1 MQTAKSLYIF
11 TGTVYTN
18 SGRQA
23 PKIGPGHASISKDAE
38 VTCMLTQLTVSNY
51 AIAER
56 VELQFSK
63 GMTALTGETGAG
75 KSIVLD
81 ALGLAM
87 GGRADAGAVRHGAKR
102 ADITAT
108 FDVAN
113 IPEAAEW
120 LSSHELDDDN
130 DCILRR
136 VISKDG
142 RSRAYINGQPCPL
155 AHLKDLGGVLMDIHS
170 QHQHQSLLRKET
182 HRKLL
187 DEFAGV
193 EPLAADTHAAFK
205 AWNQT
210 RQRLTER
217 QQNADETEAKLQLLR
232 YQVEELDRLA
242 LEDGEQERLEEEQ
255 AQLSQADAVLHS
267 SHQAALLC
275 TEEETSAAGLV
286 RQALQQLEQLPV
298 EVPALADTLQ
308 MLSEAQI
315 QISEAGDNL
324 RRFVDDYEA
333 DPARLAEVEERLSAI
348 YQMARKH
355 RIGPEELPELHQR
368 LSAELAE
375 LDGGAGSLEQLEA
388 ELDSQ
393 RATFDELASKLTDAR
408 ERAAVE
414 LDQRIAGEL
423 AQLSMP
429 NMQFVTH
436 LSRNKGDEPA
446 PHGQQDIEFLVS
458 ANPGQ
463 PARSLAKVASGGELS
478 RISLAIQVV
487 VAQTSTTPTLVFDE
501 VDVGIGGGTAEVVG
515 RLLRALG
522 ENGQVLCVTHLP
534 QVAAQCHQHLFVSK
548 FTERDATFSKIETLD
563 DQGRI
568 DEVAR
573 MLGGVDM
580 TEHTIAHAR
589 EMFSKGQAT
598 HH

>member
-1 MQTAKSLYIF
+1 
-11 TGTVYTN
+11 
-18 SGRQA
+18 
-23 PKIGPGHASISKDAE
+23 
-38 VTCMLTQLTVSNY
+38 MLTQLMVSNY

-56 VELQFSK
+56 VDLHFSK

-81 ALGLAM
+81 ALSLAM

-102 ADITAT
+102 ADITAS
-108 FDVAN
+108 FDISRILIARQ
-113 IPEAAEW
+113 W
-120 LSSHELDDDN
+120 LEEHELDDKD

-136 VISKDG
+136 TISKDG
-142 RSRAYINGQPCPL
+142 RSKAFINGQPCPL
-155 AHLKDLGGVLMDIHS
+155 SQLKDLGGLLMDIHS
-170 QHQHQSLLRKET
+170 QHQHQSLLQKDT

-187 DEFAGV
+187 DEFSGA
-193 EPLAADTHAAFK
+193 EDLAEQTRDAWK
-205 AWNQT
+205 AWHRTSQKLE
-210 RQRLTER
+210 QRR
-217 QQNADETEAKLQLLR
+217 QNADEAEAKLQLLR

-242 LEDGEQERLEEEQ
+242 LGDGEQETLEQEQ

-275 TEEETSAAGLV
+275 TEDETSAADLV

-298 EVPALADTLQ
+298 DVPALADTIQ
-308 MLSEAQI
+308 MLTEAQI

-324 RRFVDDYEA
+324 RHFVEDYEA
-333 DPARLAEVEERLSAI
+333 DPARLTEVEERLSAI

-355 RIGPEELPELHQR
+355 RITPEELPELHQR
-368 LSAELAE
+368 LSNELAE
-375 LDGGAGSLEQLEA
+375 LDGGEGSLEQLEA
-388 ELDSQ
+388 EQQSL
-393 RATFDELASKLTDAR
+393 RKRFDELAGQLTAKR
-408 ERAAVE
+408 EQAAAE
-414 LDQRIAGEL
+414 LDQRIAQEL

-429 NMQFVTH
+429 AVQFVTK
-436 LSRNKGDEPA
+436 LGRNSNDEPA
-446 PHGQQDIEFLVS
+446 PHGMEDVEFLVS

-463 PARSLAKVASGGELS
+463 PARPLAKVASGGELS

-515 RLLRALG
+515 RLLRSLG
-522 ENGQVLCVTHLP
+522 SNGQVLCVTHLP

-548 FTERDATFSKIETLD
+548 FTEQDATYSRIETLD

-568 DEVAR
+568 SEVAR

-589 EMFSKGQAT
+589 EMFVKGQAT

>member
-1 MQTAKSLYIF
+1 
-11 TGTVYTN
+11 
-18 SGRQA
+18 
-23 PKIGPGHASISKDAE
+23 
-38 VTCMLTQLTVSNY
+38 MLTQLMVSNY

-56 VELQFSK
+56 VDLHFSK

-81 ALGLAM
+81 ALSLAM

-102 ADITAT
+102 ADITAS
-108 FDVAN
+108 FDISR
-113 IPEAAEW
+113 IPIARQW
-120 LSSHELDDDN
+120 LEEHELDDKD

-136 VISKDG
+136 TINKDG
-142 RSRAYINGQPCPL
+142 RSKAFINGQPCPL
-155 AHLKDLGGVLMDIHS
+155 SQLKDLGGLLMDIHS
-170 QHQHQSLLRKET
+170 QHQHQSLLQKDT

-187 DEFAGV
+187 DEFSGA
-193 EPLAADTHAAFK
+193 EDLAEQTRDAWK
-205 AWNQT
+205 AWHRTSQKLE
-210 RQRLTER
+210 QRR
-217 QQNADETEAKLQLLR
+217 QNADEAEAKLQLLR

-242 LEDGEQERLEEEQ
+242 LGDGEQETLEQEQ

-275 TEEETSAAGLV
+275 TEDETSAADLV

-298 EVPALADTLQ
+298 DVPALADTIQ
-308 MLSEAQI
+308 MLTEAQI

-324 RRFVDDYEA
+324 RHFVEDYEA

-355 RIGPEELPELHQR
+355 RITPEELPELHQR
-368 LSAELAE
+368 LSNELAE
-375 LDGGAGSLEQLEA
+375 LDGGEGSLEQLEA
-388 ELDSQ
+388 EQQSL
-393 RATFDELASKLTDAR
+393 RKRFDELAGQLTAKR
-408 ERAAVE
+408 EQAAAE
-414 LDQRIAGEL
+414 LDQRIAQEL

-429 NMQFVTH
+429 AVQFVTK
-436 LSRNKGDEPA
+436 LGRNSNDEPA
-446 PHGQQDIEFLVS
+446 PHGMEDVEFLVS

-463 PARSLAKVASGGELS
+463 PARPLAKVASGGELS

-515 RLLRALG
+515 RLLRSLG
-522 ENGQVLCVTHLP
+522 SNGQVLCVTHLP

-548 FTERDATFSKIETLD
+548 FTEQDATYSRIETLD

-568 DEVAR
+568 SEVAR

-589 EMFSKGQAT
+589 EMFVKGQAT

>member
-1 MQTAKSLYIF
+1 
-11 TGTVYTN
+11 
-18 SGRQA
+18 
-23 PKIGPGHASISKDAE
+23 
-38 VTCMLTQLTVSNY
+38 MLAQLTVSNY

-56 VELQFSK
+56 VELQFTQ

-108 FDVAN
+108 FDVRN
-113 IPEAAEW
+113 LPEALQW
-120 LSSHELDDDN
+120 LEAHELDDDN

-155 AHLKDLGGVLMDIHS
+155 AHLKALGGLLMDIHS
-170 QHQHQSLLRKET
+170 QHQHQSLLHKET

-187 DEFAGV
+187 DEFAGA
-193 EPLAADTHAAFK
+193 EALAS
-205 AWNQT
+205 QT
-210 RQRLTER
+210 RDAWRAWSQVRARLTER
-217 QQNADETEAKLQLLR
+217 QHNAEESEARLQLLR

-242 LEDGEQERLEEEQ
+242 LEPDEQEHLEQEQ
-255 AQLSQADAVLHS
+255 SQLSQADTVLQN

-275 TEEETSAAGLV
+275 TEDETSAAGLV
-286 RQALQQLEQLPV
+286 RQALQQLEQLPA

-308 MLSEAQI
+308 MLNEAQI

-324 RRFVDDYEA
+324 RHFIDGYEA
-333 DPARLAEVEERLSAI
+333 DPARLNEVEERLSAI
-348 YQMARKH
+348 YQTARKH
-355 RIGPEELPELHQR
+355 RISPEQLPELHKT
-368 LSAELAE
+368 LSAELAD
-375 LDGGAGSLEQLEA
+375 LDGGAGSLEQLETELEECRIRFNKLGARLSEARHKAAA
-388 ELDSQ
+388 ELD
-393 RATFDELASKLTDAR
+393 L
-408 ERAAVE
+408 
-414 LDQRIAGEL
+414 RIAGEL

-429 NMQFVTH
+429 SVQFVTH
-436 LSRNKGDEPA
+436 LKPNAQDEPA
-446 PHGQQDIEFLVS
+446 AHGLEDIEFLVS

-463 PARSLAKVASGGELS
+463 PARPLAKVASGGELS

-487 VAQTSTTPTLVFDE
+487 VAQTSTTPTLIFDE

-515 RLLRALG
+515 KLLRSLG
-522 ENGQVLCVTHLP
+522 ANGQVICVTHLP

-548 FTERDATFSKIETLD
+548 FTQQDATYSKIESLD
-563 DQGRI
+563 DSGRI
-568 DEVAR
+568 SEVAR

-580 TEHTIAHAR
+580 TEHTLAHAT

>member
-1 MQTAKSLYIF
+1 
-11 TGTVYTN
+11 
-18 SGRQA
+18 
-23 PKIGPGHASISKDAE
+23 
-38 VTCMLTQLTVSNY
+38 MLTQLTVSNY

-81 ALGLAM
+81 ALSLAM

-102 ADITAT
+102 ADITAS
-108 FDVAN
+108 FDVSR
-113 IPEAAEW
+113 ITEARLW
-120 LSSHELDDDN
+120 LEQHELDDDH

-155 AHLKDLGGVLMDIHS
+155 AHLKDLGSRLMDIHS
-170 QHQHQSLLRKET
+170 QHQHQSLLHKDT

-187 DEFAGV
+187 DEYAGV
-193 EPLAADTHAAFK
+193 ETLASETRE
-205 AWNQT
+205 AWKIWSKT

-217 QQNADETEAKLQLLR
+217 QQNADEAEARLQLLR
-232 YQVEELDRLA
+232 YQVEELDRMA
-242 LEDGEQERLEEEQ
+242 LESGEQESLEQEQ
-255 AQLSQADAVLHS
+255 ASLSHADTVLLNS
-267 SHQAALLC
+267 QQAALLC
-275 TEEETSAAGLV
+275 TEDDNSAADLV
-286 RQALQQLEQLPV
+286 RLALQQLESLPTD
-298 EVPALADTLQ
+298 VPALADTIQ
-308 MLSEAQI
+308 MLNEAQI

-324 RRFVDDYEA
+324 RRFVEDYEA

-355 RIGPEELPELHQR
+355 RIAPEELPEFHQR
-368 LSAELAE
+368 LSAELAS
-375 LDGGAGSLEQLEA
+375 LDDGEGSVAQLEA
-388 ELDSQ
+388 ELQSQ
-393 RATFDELASKLTDAR
+393 RTHFDELATRLSEAR
-408 ERAAVE
+408 QQAAAK
-414 LDQRIAGEL
+414 LDQRIADEL

-429 NMQFVTH
+429 AVQFVTH
-436 LSRNKGDEPA
+436 LNRNAAGEPS
-446 PHGQQDIEFLVS
+446 PCGLEDVEFLVS

-463 PARSLAKVASGGELS
+463 PARPLAKVASGGELS

-515 RLLRALG
+515 RLLRTLG
-522 ENGQVLCVTHLP
+522 DDGQVLCVTHLP

-548 FTERDATFSKIETLD
+548 FTEQDATFSKIETLD
-563 DQGRI
+563 DHGRI
-568 DEVAR
+568 SEVAR

-589 EMFSKGQAT
+589 EMFTKGQAT

>member
-1 MQTAKSLYIF
+1 
-11 TGTVYTN
+11 
-18 SGRQA
+18 
-23 PKIGPGHASISKDAE
+23 
-38 VTCMLTQLTVSNY
+38 MLTQLTVSNY

-56 VELQFSK
+56 VELQFNR

-102 ADITAT
+102 ADITAS
-108 FDVAN
+108 FDVSRIA
-113 IPEAAEW
+113 EARAW
-120 LSSHELDDDN
+120 LEQHELDDES

-136 VISKDG
+136 VISRDG

-155 AHLKDLGGVLMDIHS
+155 NHLKELGSLLMDIHS

-193 EPLAADTHAAFK
+193 ETLAS
-205 AWNQT
+205 QT
-210 RQRLTER
+210 RDAWKTWSKTRSRLAER
-217 QQNADETEAKLQLLR
+217 QQNADEAEARLQLLR
-232 YQVEELDRLA
+232 YQVEEMDRLA
-242 LEDGEQERLEEEQ
+242 LEEGEQERLEQEQ
-255 AQLSQADAVLHS
+255 EQLSHADTVLHNS
-267 SHQAALLC
+267 QQAALLC
-275 TEEETSAAGLV
+275 TEDDTNAADIV
-286 RQALQQLEQLPV
+286 RQALQQLEQLPT
-298 EVPALADTLQ
+298 EVPALAETIQ
-308 MLSEAQI
+308 MLNDAQI

-324 RRFVDDYEA
+324 RRFVEDYDA

-348 YQMARKH
+348 YQLARKH
-355 RIGPEELPELHQR
+355 RITPEELPELHQR
-368 LSAELAE
+368 LGGELAS
-375 LDGGAGSLEQLEA
+375 LDQGEGSIEQLEA
-388 ELDSQ
+388 ELRKQ
-393 RATFDELASKLTDAR
+393 REQFDALARQLSEAR
-408 ERAAVE
+408 QQAAAN
-414 LDQRIAGEL
+414 LDQRIAEEL

-429 NMQFVTH
+429 AVQFVTH
-436 LSRNKGDEPA
+436 LHRNEAGEPA
-446 PHGQQDIEFLVS
+446 PQGLEDIEFLVS

-463 PARSLAKVASGGELS
+463 PARPLAKVASGGELS

-515 RLLRALG
+515 RLLRSLG
-522 ENGQVLCVTHLP
+522 SNGQVLCVTHLP

-548 FTERDATFSKIETLD
+548 FTEQEATFSKIETLD
-563 DQGRI
+563 DHGRVN
-568 DEVAR
+568 EVAR

-589 EMFSKGQAT
+589 EMFTKGQAT

>member
-1 MQTAKSLYIF
+1 
-11 TGTVYTN
+11 
-18 SGRQA
+18 
-23 PKIGPGHASISKDAE
+23 
-38 VTCMLTQLTVSNY
+38 MLTQLTVSNY

-56 VELQFSK
+56 VELHFSK

-87 GGRADAGAVRHGAKR
+87 GDRADAGAVRHGAKR

-108 FDVAN
+108 FDVSGIA
-113 IPEAAEW
+113 EARLW
-120 LSSHELDDDN
+120 LEQHELDDGS

-155 AHLKDLGGVLMDIHS
+155 AHLKDLGGLLMDIHS
-170 QHQHQSLLRKET
+170 QHQHQSLLRKDT

-187 DEFAGV
+187 DEFAGADT
-193 EPLAADTHAAFK
+193 LAAETREAWQAWHK
-205 AWNQT
+205 AH
-210 RQRLTER
+210 QRLNER
-217 QQNADETEAKLQLLR
+217 QQNADETEARLQLLR
-232 YQVEELDRLA
+232 YQVEELDRMG
-242 LEDGEQERLEEEQ
+242 LESGEQARLEQEQ
-255 AQLSQADAVLHS
+255 VQLSQADLVLHNC
-267 SHQAALLC
+267 HQAAQLC
-275 TEEETSAAGLV
+275 TEEDTSASDLV
-286 RQALQQLEQLPV
+286 RQAIQQLEQLPT
-298 EVPALADTLQ
+298 EVSALTETLQ
-308 MLSEAQI
+308 MLREAQI

-355 RIGPEELPELHQR
+355 HIAPEELPDLHQR

-375 LDGGAGSLEQLEA
+375 LDGGAGSLEQME
-388 ELDSQ
+388 E
-393 RATFDELASKLTDAR
+393 ELARLRADFD
-408 ERAAVE
+408 ERAAKLTRARTE
-414 LDQRIAGEL
+414 AAMRLDQQIAAEL
-423 AQLSMP
+423 KQLGMP
-429 NMQFVTH
+429 SVQFITH
-436 LSRNKGDEPA
+436 LNSDSEGEPG
-446 PHGQQDIEFLVS
+446 PHGREDIEFLVS

-463 PARSLAKVASGGELS
+463 PARPLAKVASGGELS

-522 ENGQVLCVTHLP
+522 DNGQVLCVTHLP

-568 DEVAR
+568 SEVAR

-589 EMFSKGQAT
+589 EMFAKGQAT

>member
-1 MQTAKSLYIF
+1 
-11 TGTVYTN
+11 
-18 SGRQA
+18 
-23 PKIGPGHASISKDAE
+23 
-38 VTCMLTQLTVSNY
+38 MLTQLTVSNY

-102 ADITAT
+102 ADITAS
-108 FDVAN
+108 FDVSRIA
-113 IPEAAEW
+113 EARAW
-120 LSSHELDDDN
+120 LEQHELDDDH

-155 AHLKDLGGVLMDIHS
+155 AHLKDLGSLLMDIHS
-170 QHQHQSLLRKET
+170 QHQHQSLLRKDT

-187 DEFAGV
+187 DEYAGV
-193 EPLAADTHAAFK
+193 ETLAGDTRE
-205 AWNQT
+205 AWKSWNRT

-217 QQNADETEAKLQLLR
+217 QQNADEAEARLQLLR
-232 YQVEELDRLA
+232 YQVEELDRMA
-242 LEDGEQERLEEEQ
+242 LEPGEQENLEQEQ
-255 AQLSQADAVLHS
+255 AQLSHADTVLHNS
-267 SHQAALLC
+267 QQAALLC
-275 TEEETSAAGLV
+275 TEEDHSAADLV
-286 RQALQQLEQLPV
+286 RQALQQLENLPT
-298 EVPALADTLQ
+298 EVPALADTIQ
-308 MLSEAQI
+308 MLNDAQI

-324 RRFVDDYEA
+324 RRFVEDYEA

-355 RIGPEELPELHQR
+355 RITPEELPEFHQR
-368 LSAELAE
+368 LSAELAS
-375 LDGGAGSLEQLEA
+375 LNDGEGSVEQLEA
-388 ELDSQ
+388 ELQ
-393 RATFDELASKLTDAR
+393 TRRTHFDQLAGTLSEAR
-408 ERAAVE
+408 QQAAAN
-414 LDQRIAGEL
+414 LDQRIAEEL

-429 NMQFVTH
+429 AVQFVTH
-436 LSRNKGDEPA
+436 LNRNEDGEPA
-446 PHGQQDIEFLVS
+446 PHGLEEVEFLVS

-463 PARSLAKVASGGELS
+463 PARPLAKVASGGELS

-515 RLLRALG
+515 RLLRTLG
-522 ENGQVLCVTHLP
+522 DDGQVLCVTHLP

-548 FTERDATFSKIETLD
+548 FTEQDATFSKIETLD
-563 DQGRI
+563 DHGRI
-568 DEVAR
+568 SEVAR

-589 EMFSKGQAT
+589 EMFTKGQAT

>member
-1 MQTAKSLYIF
+1 
-11 TGTVYTN
+11 
-18 SGRQA
+18 
-23 PKIGPGHASISKDAE
+23 
-38 VTCMLTQLTVSNY
+38 MLIQLTVSNY

-87 GGRADAGAVRHGAKR
+87 GGRADAGAVRHGAER
-102 ADITAT
+102 ADINAS
-108 FDVAN
+108 FDISR
-113 IPEAAEW
+113 IPEARQW
-120 LSSHELDDDN
+120 LEAHELDDKE

-136 VISKDG
+136 TIRKDG
-142 RSRAYINGQPCPL
+142 RSKAFINGQPCPL
-155 AHLKDLGGVLMDIHS
+155 SQLKELGGLLMDIHS
-170 QHQHQSLLRKET
+170 QHQHQSLLRKDT

-187 DEFAGV
+187 DEFAGA
-193 EPLAADTHAAFK
+193 EQLADQARSAWK
-205 AWNQT
+205 AWNAT
-210 RQRLTER
+210 RQKLEQRR
-217 QQNADETEAKLQLLR
+217 HNADEAEARLQLLR

-242 LEDGEQERLEEEQ
+242 LEDGEQEALEQEQ

-275 TEEETSAAGLV
+275 TEDDTSAAALV
-286 RQALQQLEQLPV
+286 RQALQQLEQLPL

-308 MLSEAQI
+308 MLNEAQI

-355 RIGPEELPELHQR
+355 RITPEELPELHQR
-368 LSAELAE
+368 LAAELAE
-375 LDGGAGSLEQLEA
+375 LDGGEGSLEQLEA
-388 ELDSQ
+388 ELENLRKQ
-393 RATFDELASKLTDAR
+393 FDELAAQLSAKR
-408 ERAAVE
+408 EQAAME
-414 LDQRIAGEL
+414 LDQRIAREL

-436 LSRNKGDEPA
+436 LSGNADNEPA
-446 PHGQQDIEFLVS
+446 PHGMEDIEFLVS

-463 PARSLAKVASGGELS
+463 PARPLAKVASGGELS

-515 RLLRALG
+515 RLLRSLG
-522 ENGQVLCVTHLP
+522 DNGQVLCVTHLP

-548 FTERDATFSKIETLD
+548 FTEKEATYSRIEALD

-568 DEVAR
+568 SEVAR

-589 EMFSKGQAT
+589 EMFVKGQAT

>member
-1 MQTAKSLYIF
+1 
-11 TGTVYTN
+11 
-18 SGRQA
+18 
-23 PKIGPGHASISKDAE
+23 
-38 VTCMLTQLTVSNY
+38 MLTQLTVSNY

-56 VELQFSK
+56 VELQFNK

-87 GGRADAGAVRHGAKR
+87 GGRADAGAVRHGASR
-102 ADITAT
+102 ADITAC
-108 FDVAN
+108 FDISR
-113 IPEAAEW
+113 IPDALSW
-120 LSSHELDDDN
+120 LEKHELDDKN

-136 VISKDG
+136 TISKDG
-142 RSRAYINGQPCPL
+142 RSKAFINGQPCPL
-155 AHLKDLGGVLMDIHS
+155 SQLKELGGLLMDIHS
-170 QHQHQSLLRKET
+170 QHQHQSLLRKDT

-187 DEFAGV
+187 DEFAGA
-193 EPLAADTHAAFK
+193 EQLAEQTECAWK

-210 RQRLTER
+210 YRKLEQRR
-217 QQNADETEAKLQLLR
+217 QNADEAEAKLQLLR

-242 LEDGEQERLEEEQ
+242 LDCGEQESLEQEQ
-255 AQLSQADAVLHS
+255 AQLSQADAILHS

-275 TEEETSAAGLV
+275 TEDEASAAHLV

-298 EVPALADTLQ
+298 EVSELSDTLQ
-308 MLSEAQI
+308 MLNEAQI

-355 RIGPEELPELHQR
+355 RISPKELPELHQR
-368 LSAELAE
+368 LQAELAE
-375 LDGGAGSLEQLEA
+375 LDGGEGSLEQLEA
-388 ELDSQ
+388 ELEKQ
-393 RATFDELASKLTDAR
+393 RKGYTELAQQLSTKRT
-408 ERAAVE
+408 ESAAE
-414 LDQRIAGEL
+414 LDKRIALEL

-429 NMQFVTH
+429 SVQFITH
-436 LSRNKGDEPA
+436 LNRNDNDEPGL
-446 PHGQQDIEFLVS
+446 HGLEDVEFLVS

-463 PARSLAKVASGGELS
+463 PARPLAKVASGGELS

-522 ENGQVLCVTHLP
+522 SNGQVLCVTHLP

-548 FTERDATFSKIETLD
+548 FTDKDATFSRIEPLN

-580 TEHTIAHAR
+580 TEQTMAHAR
-589 EMFSKGQAT
+589 EMVVKGQAT

>member
-1 MQTAKSLYIF
+1 
-11 TGTVYTN
+11 
-18 SGRQA
+18 
-23 PKIGPGHASISKDAE
+23 
-38 VTCMLTQLTVSNY
+38 MLTQLTVSNY

-56 VELQFSK
+56 VELQFNK

-108 FDVAN
+108 FDVSG
-113 IPEAAEW
+113 IVEALQW
-120 LSSHELDDDN
+120 LESHELDDDS

-155 AHLKDLGGVLMDIHS
+155 AHLKDLGGLLMDIHS
-170 QHQHQSLLRKET
+170 QHQHQSLLRKDT
-182 HRKLL
+182 HRKLI
-187 DEFAGV
+187 DEFAGA
-193 EPLAADTHAAFK
+193 EEMASQTREAWK
-205 AWNQT
+205 AWNQIRT
-210 RQRLTER
+210 KLIER
-217 QQNADETEAKLQLLR
+217 EQNAEESEAKLQLLR

-242 LEDGEQERLEEEQ
+242 LEVGEQELLEQEQ
-255 AQLSQADAVLHS
+255 AQLSQADTILHS

-275 TEEETSAAGLV
+275 TENETSAAGLV

-298 EVPALADTLQ
+298 EVSALADTLQ
-308 MLSEAQI
+308 MLNEAQI

-324 RRFVDDYEA
+324 RHFVDDYEA
-333 DPARLAEVEERLSAI
+333 DPARLTEVEERLSAI

-355 RIGPEELPELHQR
+355 RINPETLPEFHAQQ
-368 LSAELAE
+368 SAELAE
-375 LDGGAGSLEQLEA
+375 LDGGESSLEKLEE
-388 ELDSQ
+388 ELESQ
-393 RATFDELASKLTDAR
+393 RKTFDELANKLSKAR
-408 ERAAVE
+408 AKAAGE

-429 NMQFVTH
+429 SVQFVTH
-436 LSRNKGDEPA
+436 LNRSSQGEPA
-446 PHGQQDIEFLVS
+446 PHGLEEIEFLVS

-463 PARSLAKVASGGELS
+463 PARPLAKVASGGELS

-487 VAQTSTTPTLVFDE
+487 VAQTSTTPTLIFDE

-515 RLLRALG
+515 KLLRSLG
-522 ENGQVLCVTHLP
+522 SNGQVICVTHLP

-548 FTERDATFSKIETLD
+548 FTQQDTTFSKIESLD

-568 DEVAR
+568 GEVAR

-580 TEHTIAHAR
+580 TEHTIAHAT

>member
-1 MQTAKSLYIF
+1 
-11 TGTVYTN
+11 
-18 SGRQA
+18 
-23 PKIGPGHASISKDAE
+23 
-38 VTCMLTQLTVSNY
+38 MLTQLTVSNY

-56 VELQFSK
+56 VELQFNR

-102 ADITAT
+102 ADITAS
-108 FDVAN
+108 FDISR
-113 IPEAAEW
+113 IPEARSW
-120 LSSHELDDDN
+120 LENHELDDKD

-136 VISKDG
+136 TISKDG
-142 RSRAYINGQPCPL
+142 RSKAFINGQPCPL
-155 AHLKDLGGVLMDIHS
+155 SQLKELGGLLMDIHS

-187 DEFAGV
+187 DEFAGA
-193 EPLAADTHAAFK
+193 ESLADETRSAWK
-205 AWNQT
+205 AWHQT
-210 RQRLTER
+210 RQKLQQR
-217 QQNADETEAKLQLLR
+217 QQNADEAEARLQLLR

-242 LEDGEQERLEEEQ
+242 LGEDEQTTLEAEQ

-275 TEEETSAAGLV
+275 TEDEVSAADLV
-286 RQALQQLEQLPV
+286 RQALHQLEQLPV
-298 EVPALADTLQ
+298 DIPALTDTIQ
-308 MLSEAQI
+308 MLNEAQI

-355 RIGPEELPELHQR
+355 RITPEELPELHQR
-368 LSAELAE
+368 LSQELAE
-375 LDGGAGSLEQLEA
+375 LDGGEGSLEQLQA
-388 ELDSQ
+388 ELESQ
-393 RATFDELASKLTDAR
+393 RAQFDALAHKLTQTR
-408 ERAAVE
+408 QNAAVE
-414 LDQRIAGEL
+414 LDQRIAREL

-429 NMQFVTH
+429 SVQFVSH
-436 LSRNKGDEPA
+436 LNRNGDDEPA
-446 PHGQQDIEFLVS
+446 PHGMEEVEFLVS

-515 RLLRALG
+515 RLLRSLG

-548 FTERDATFSKIETLD
+548 FTEKDATYSRIEPLD

-568 DEVAR
+568 SEVAR

-580 TEHTIAHAR
+580 TEQTIAHAR
-589 EMFSKGQAT
+589 EMFVKGQAT

>member
-1 MQTAKSLYIF
+1 
-11 TGTVYTN
+11 
-18 SGRQA
+18 
-23 PKIGPGHASISKDAE
+23 
-38 VTCMLTQLTVSNY
+38 MLTQLMVSNY

-56 VELQFSK
+56 VDLHFSK

-81 ALGLAM
+81 ALSLAM

-102 ADITAT
+102 ADITAS
-108 FDVAN
+108 FDISR
-113 IPEAAEW
+113 IPIARQW
-120 LSSHELDDDN
+120 LEEHELDDKD

-136 VISKDG
+136 TISKDG
-142 RSRAYINGQPCPL
+142 RSKAFINGQPCPL
-155 AHLKDLGGVLMDIHS
+155 SQLKDLGGLLMDIHS
-170 QHQHQSLLRKET
+170 QHQHQSLLQKDT

-187 DEFAGV
+187 DEFSGA
-193 EPLAADTHAAFK
+193 EDLAEQTRDAWK
-205 AWNQT
+205 AWHRTSQKLE
-210 RQRLTER
+210 QRR
-217 QQNADETEAKLQLLR
+217 QNADEAEAKLQLLR

-242 LEDGEQERLEEEQ
+242 LGDGEQEALEQEQ

-275 TEEETSAAGLV
+275 TEDETSAADLV

-298 EVPALADTLQ
+298 DVPALADTIQ
-308 MLSEAQI
+308 MLTEAQI

-324 RRFVDDYEA
+324 RHFVEDYEA
-333 DPARLAEVEERLSAI
+333 DPARLTEVEERLSAI

-355 RIGPEELPELHQR
+355 RITPEELPELHQR
-368 LSAELAE
+368 LSNELAE
-375 LDGGAGSLEQLEA
+375 LDDGEGSLEQLEA
-388 ELDSQ
+388 EQQSL
-393 RATFDELASKLTDAR
+393 RKRFDELAGQLTAKR
-408 ERAAVE
+408 EQAAAE
-414 LDQRIAGEL
+414 LDQRIAQEL

-429 NMQFVTH
+429 AVQFVTK
-436 LSRNKGDEPA
+436 LGRNSNDEPA
-446 PHGQQDIEFLVS
+446 PHGMEDVEFLVS

-463 PARSLAKVASGGELS
+463 PARPLAKVASGGELS

-515 RLLRALG
+515 RLLRSLG
-522 ENGQVLCVTHLP
+522 SNGQVLCVTHLP

-548 FTERDATFSKIETLD
+548 FTEQDATYSRIETLD

-568 DEVAR
+568 SEVAR

-589 EMFSKGQAT
+589 EMFVKGQAT

>member
-1 MQTAKSLYIF
+1 
-11 TGTVYTN
+11 
-18 SGRQA
+18 
-23 PKIGPGHASISKDAE
+23 
-38 VTCMLTQLTVSNY
+38 MLTQLTVSNY

-56 VELQFSK
+56 VDLQFSQ

-102 ADITAT
+102 ADITAS
-108 FDVAN
+108 FDVSR
-113 IPEAAEW
+113 ITEAQQW
-120 LSSHELDDDN
+120 LEEHELDDEN

-142 RSRAYINGQPCPL
+142 RTRAYINGQPCPL
-155 AHLKDLGGVLMDIHS
+155 AHLKDLGSTLMDIHS
-170 QHQHQSLLRKET
+170 QHQHQSLLRKDT

-187 DEFAGV
+187 DEFARA
-193 EPLAADTHAAFK
+193 ETLADQARQ
-205 AWNQT
+205 AWKTWNTT
-210 RQRLTER
+210 RQRLNER
-217 QQNADETEAKLQLLR
+217 QQNADEAEARIQLLR

-242 LEDGEQERLEEEQ
+242 LEDGEQESLETEQ
-255 AQLSQADAVLHS
+255 SQLSHAEGVLHNC
-267 SHQAALLC
+267 HQATMLC
-275 TEEETSAAGLV
+275 TEDDNSAAALV

-298 EVPALADTLQ
+298 EVPALADTIQ

-324 RRFVDDYEA
+324 RHFVDDYDA
-333 DPARLAEVEERLSAI
+333 DPARLAKVEERLSAI

-355 RIGPEELPELHQR
+355 RIGPENLRELHQS
-368 LSAELAE
+368 LSN
-375 LDGGAGSLEQLEA
+375 
-388 ELDSQ
+388 
-393 RATFDELASKLTDAR
+393 ELASLDDGEGSVEKLKAELQAQRAEFDKVAAELSDAR
-408 ERAAVE
+408 QAAAAN
-414 LDQRIAGEL
+414 LDQRIAEEL
-423 AQLSMP
+423 AELSMP
-429 NMQFVTH
+429 AVQFVTH
-436 LSRNKGDEPA
+436 LSRNKDDEPA
-446 PHGQQDIEFLVS
+446 PHGMEEVEFLVS

-463 PARSLAKVASGGELS
+463 PARPLAKVASGGELS

-515 RLLRALG
+515 RLLRSLG
-522 ENGQVLCVTHLP
+522 DNGQVLCVTHLA

-548 FTERDATFSKIETLD
+548 FTDSDATFSRIESLD
-563 DQGRI
+563 DTGRI
-568 DEVAR
+568 TEVAR

>member
-1 MQTAKSLYIF
+1 
-11 TGTVYTN
+11 
-18 SGRQA
+18 
-23 PKIGPGHASISKDAE
+23 
-38 VTCMLTQLTVSNY
+38 MLTQLTVSNY

-102 ADITAT
+102 ADITAS
-108 FDVAN
+108 FDVSR
-113 IPEAAEW
+113 IDEARNW
-120 LSSHELDDDN
+120 LEQHELDDEH

-155 AHLKDLGGVLMDIHS
+155 AHLKDLGSLLMDIHS

-187 DEFAGV
+187 DEYAGV
-193 EPLAADTHAAFK
+193 ETLAADTRD
-205 AWNQT
+205 AWKTWNKT

-217 QQNADETEAKLQLLR
+217 QQNADEAEARLQLLR
-232 YQVEELDRLA
+232 YQVEELDRMA
-242 LEDGEQERLEEEQ
+242 LEEGEQESLEQEQ
-255 AQLSQADAVLHS
+255 EQLSHADTVLQNS
-267 SHQAALLC
+267 QQAALLC
-275 TEEETSAAGLV
+275 TEEDNSAADLV
-286 RQALQQLEQLPV
+286 RQALQQLEHLPT
-298 EVPALADTLQ
+298 EVPALADTIQ
-308 MLSEAQI
+308 MLNEAQI

-324 RRFVDDYEA
+324 RRFVEDYEA
-333 DPARLAEVEERLSAI
+333 DPARLTEVEERLSAI

-355 RIGPEELPELHQR
+355 RITPEELPELHQR
-368 LSAELAE
+368 LSAELAS
-375 LDGGAGSLEQLEA
+375 LDDGEGSVEQLEV
-388 ELDSQ
+388 ELEGQ
-393 RATFDELASKLTDAR
+393 RNRFNELAGQLSEAR
-408 ERAAVE
+408 QQAAAN
-414 LDQRIAGEL
+414 LDQRIAEEL

-429 NMQFVTH
+429 AVQFVTH
-436 LSRNKGDEPA
+436 LNRNDAGEPA
-446 PHGQQDIEFLVS
+446 PHGLEDVEFLVS

-463 PARSLAKVASGGELS
+463 PARPLAKVASGGELS

-515 RLLRALG
+515 RLLRTLG
-522 ENGQVLCVTHLP
+522 NDGQVMCVTHLP

-548 FTERDATFSKIETLD
+548 FTEQDATFSKIETLD
-563 DQGRI
+563 DHGRI
-568 DEVAR
+568 SEVAR

-580 TEHTIAHAR
+580 TEHTIAHAK
-589 EMFSKGQAT
+589 EMFTKGQAT

>member
-1 MQTAKSLYIF
+1 
-11 TGTVYTN
+11 
-18 SGRQA
+18 
-23 PKIGPGHASISKDAE
+23 
-38 VTCMLTQLTVSNY
+38 MLTQLTVSNY

-56 VELQFSK
+56 VELQFNK

-81 ALGLAM
+81 ALSLAM
-87 GGRADAGAVRHGAKR
+87 GGRADAGAVRHGASR
-102 ADITAT
+102 ADITAC
-108 FDVAN
+108 FDISR
-113 IPEAAEW
+113 IPEASEW
-120 LSSHELDDDN
+120 LESHDLDEKN
-130 DCILRR
+130 ECILRR
-136 VISKDG
+136 TISKDG
-142 RSRAYINGQPCPL
+142 RSKAFINGQPCPL
-155 AHLKDLGGVLMDIHS
+155 SQLKELGGLLMDIHS
-170 QHQHQSLLRKET
+170 QHQHQSLLRKDT

-187 DEFAGV
+187 DEFAGA
-193 EPLAADTHAAFK
+193 EQLAEQTEAAWK

-210 RQRLTER
+210 NRKLEQRR
-217 QQNADETEAKLQLLR
+217 QNADEAEAKLQLLR

-242 LEDGEQERLEEEQ
+242 IDSGEQEALEQEQ
-255 AQLSQADAVLHS
+255 GQLSQADTILHS

-275 TEEETSAAGLV
+275 TEDEASAAQLV
-286 RQALQQLEQLPV
+286 RQALHYLEQLPV
-298 EVPALADTLQ
+298 EVSELADTLQ

-333 DPARLAEVEERLSAI
+333 DPARLAEVEDRLSAI

-355 RIGPEELPELHQR
+355 RISPEELPELHQR
-368 LSAELAE
+368 LKAELAE
-375 LDGGAGSLEQLEA
+375 LDGGEGSLEQLEA
-388 ELDSQ
+388 ELEKQKAGYS
-393 RATFDELASKLTDAR
+393 ELAQRLSTKR
-408 ERAAVE
+408 EQAAAE
-414 LDQRIAGEL
+414 LDQRIALEL

-429 NMQFVTH
+429 AVQFITN
-436 LSRNKGDEPA
+436 LSRNEQDEPGL
-446 PHGQQDIEFLVS
+446 HGMEEVEFLVS

-463 PARSLAKVASGGELS
+463 PARALAKVASGGELS

-522 ENGQVLCVTHLP
+522 SNGQVLCVTHLP

-548 FTERDATFSKIETLD
+548 FTDKEATFSRIESLS

-580 TEHTIAHAR
+580 TEQTIAHAR
-589 EMFSKGQAT
+589 EMFVKGQAT

>member
-1 MQTAKSLYIF
+1 
-11 TGTVYTN
+11 
-18 SGRQA
+18 
-23 PKIGPGHASISKDAE
+23 
-38 VTCMLTQLTVSNY
+38 MLTQLTVSNY

-56 VELQFSK
+56 VELQFSQ

-108 FDVAN
+108 FDVSR
-113 IPEAAEW
+113 ISEAQQW
-120 LSSHELDDDN
+120 LEDHELDDDN

-155 AHLKDLGGVLMDIHS
+155 AHLKDLGSTLMDIHS

-187 DEFAGV
+187 DEFAGA
-193 EPLAADTHAAFK
+193 ESLADDTRSAWK
-205 AWNQT
+205 AWHSTQ
-210 RQRLTER
+210 QKLTQR
-217 QQNADETEAKLQLLR
+217 QQNADEAEARLQLLR

-242 LEDGEQERLEEEQ
+242 LEDGEQERLEKEQ
-255 AQLSQADAVLHS
+255 EQLSHADTVLQNCHQATQLCTEDDNSA
-267 SHQAALLC
+267 AALL
-275 TEEETSAAGLV
+275 
-286 RQALQQLEQLPV
+286 RQALQQLEQLPI
-298 EVPALADTLQ
+298 EVPALSETLE
-308 MLSEAQI
+308 MLNEAQI

-324 RRFVDDYEA
+324 RHFVEDYDA

-355 RIGPEELPELHQR
+355 RITPEQLPELHQS
-368 LSAELAE
+368 LSEELAS
-375 LDGGAGSLEQLEA
+375 LDDGEGSLERLEE
-388 ELDSQ
+388 ELAFQ
-393 RATFDELASKLTDAR
+393 RRQYDELANALSKAR
-408 ERAAVE
+408 QQAAVN
-414 LDQRIAGEL
+414 LDQRIAEEL
-423 AQLSMP
+423 AHLSMP
-429 NMQFVTH
+429 SVQFVTN
-436 LSRNKGDEPA
+436 LNQDKADEPT
-446 PHGQQDIEFLVS
+446 PHGREDIEFLVS

-463 PARSLAKVASGGELS
+463 PARPLAKVASGGELS

-515 RLLRALG
+515 RLLRSLG
-522 ENGQVLCVTHLP
+522 DNGQVLCVTHLA

-548 FTERDATFSKIETLD
+548 FTESESTFSRIETLD
-563 DQGRI
+563 DEGRI
-568 DEVAR
+568 SEVAR

-580 TEHTIAHAR
+580 TEHTIAHAK
-589 EMFSKGQAT
+589 EMFVKGQAT

>member
-1 MQTAKSLYIF
+1 
-11 TGTVYTN
+11 
-18 SGRQA
+18 
-23 PKIGPGHASISKDAE
+23 
-38 VTCMLTQLTVSNY
+38 MLTQLTVSNY

-81 ALGLAM
+81 ALSLAM
-87 GGRADAGAVRHGAKR
+87 GGRADASAVRHGAKR
-102 ADITAT
+102 ADITAS
-108 FDVAN
+108 FDVSRIA
-113 IPEAAEW
+113 EARSW
-120 LSSHELDDDN
+120 LEQHELDDDH

-155 AHLKDLGGVLMDIHS
+155 AHLKDLGSRLMDIHS
-170 QHQHQSLLRKET
+170 QHQHQSLLHKDT

-187 DEFAGV
+187 DEYAGV
-193 EPLAADTHAAFK
+193 ETLAGDTRE
-205 AWNQT
+205 AWKIWSKT

-217 QQNADETEAKLQLLR
+217 QQNADEAEARLQLLR
-232 YQVEELDRLA
+232 YQVEELDRMA
-242 LEDGEQERLEEEQ
+242 LESGEQESLEQEQ
-255 AQLSQADAVLHS
+255 AHLSHADTVLLNS
-267 SHQAALLC
+267 QQAALLC
-275 TEEETSAAGLV
+275 TEEDNSAADLV
-286 RQALQQLEQLPV
+286 RQALQQLENLPT
-298 EVPALADTLQ
+298 EVPALADTIQ
-308 MLSEAQI
+308 MLNEAQI

-324 RRFVDDYEA
+324 RRFVEDYEA

-355 RIGPEELPELHQR
+355 RIAPEELPEFHQR
-368 LSAELAE
+368 LSAELAS
-375 LDGGAGSLEQLEA
+375 LDDGEGSVAQLEA
-388 ELDSQ
+388 ELQSQ
-393 RATFDELASKLTDAR
+393 RTHFDELATRLSEAR
-408 ERAAVE
+408 QQAAAK
-414 LDQRIAGEL
+414 LDQRIADEL

-429 NMQFVTH
+429 AVQFVTH
-436 LSRNKGDEPA
+436 LNRNAAGEPS
-446 PHGQQDIEFLVS
+446 PSGLEDVEFLVS

-463 PARSLAKVASGGELS
+463 PARPLAKVASGGELS

-515 RLLRALG
+515 RLLRTLG
-522 ENGQVLCVTHLP
+522 DDGQVLCVTHLP

-548 FTERDATFSKIETLD
+548 FTEQDATFSKIETLD
-563 DQGRI
+563 DHGRI
-568 DEVAR
+568 SEVAR

-589 EMFSKGQAT
+589 EMFTKGQAT

>member
-1 MQTAKSLYIF
+1 
-11 TGTVYTN
+11 
-18 SGRQA
+18 
-23 PKIGPGHASISKDAE
+23 
-38 VTCMLTQLTVSNY
+38 MLTELTVSNY
-51 AIAER
+51 AIAEK
-56 VELQFSK
+56 VELNFNR

-108 FDVAN
+108 FDISRIA
-113 IPEAAEW
+113 EARKW
-120 LSSHELDDDN
+120 LEIQELDDAEH
-130 DCILRR
+130 CILRR
-136 VISKDG
+136 SISKEG
-142 RSRAYINGQPCPL
+142 RSRAFINGQPCPL
-155 AHLKDLGGVLMDIHS
+155 SQLKELGGMLMDIHS

-187 DEFAGV
+187 DEFAGA
-193 EPLAADTHAAFK
+193 ETLLEQTRAAWKTWH
-205 AWNQT
+205 QT
-210 RQRLTER
+210 RQKLEQRR
-217 QQNADETEAKLQLLR
+217 QNADEAEARLQLLR
-232 YQVEELDRLA
+232 YQVEELDRLSLEDDEQQA
-242 LEDGEQERLEEEQ
+242 LELEQE
-255 AQLSQADAVLHS
+255 QLSQADAVLHT

-298 EVPALADTLQ
+298 EVPALNETLQ
-308 MLSEAQI
+308 MLNEAEI

-324 RRFVDDYEA
+324 RRFVEDYEA

-355 RIGPEELPELHQR
+355 RITPEQLPELHQS

-375 LDGGAGSLEQLEA
+375 LDGGEGSLERLEA
-388 ELDSQ
+388 ELAEQ
-393 RATFDELASKLTDAR
+393 RAAFNELANQLTEKR
-408 ERAAVE
+408 QQAAVD
-414 LDQRIAGEL
+414 LDQRIAEEL

-429 NMQFVTH
+429 SVQFVTH
-436 LSRNKGDEPA
+436 LNRNAGDEPA
-446 PHGQQDIEFLVS
+446 PHGLEDIEFLVS

-463 PARSLAKVASGGELS
+463 PARPLAKVASGGELS

-515 RLLRALG
+515 RLLRSLG
-522 ENGQVLCVTHLP
+522 DNGQVLCVTHLA
-534 QVAAQCHQHLFVSK
+534 QVAAQSHQHLFVSK
-548 FTERDATFSKIETLD
+548 FTEADATYSRIETLNK
-563 DQGRI
+563 QGRI

-573 MLGGVDM
+573 MLGGMDM
-580 TEHTIAHAR
+580 TKQTMAHAK
-589 EMFSKGQAT
+589 EMFVKGQAT

>member
-1 MQTAKSLYIF
+1 
-11 TGTVYTN
+11 
-18 SGRQA
+18 
-23 PKIGPGHASISKDAE
+23 
-38 VTCMLTQLTVSNY
+38 MLTQLTVSNY

-56 VELQFSK
+56 VELQFGK

-108 FDVAN
+108 FDVSRIA
-113 IPEAAEW
+113 EARQW
-120 LSSHELDDDN
+120 LENHELDDDN
-130 DCILRR
+130 ECILRR

-155 AHLKDLGGVLMDIHS
+155 AHLKDLGSALMDIHS

-187 DEFAGV
+187 DEFAGA
-193 EPLAADTHAAFK
+193 EALGEQARDAWK
-205 AWNQT
+205 AWHKT

-217 QQNADETEAKLQLLR
+217 QQNADETEARLQLLR

-242 LEDGEQERLEEEQ
+242 LEDGEQAELEKEQERL
-255 AQLSQADAVLHS
+255 SHADTVRHN
-267 SHQAALLC
+267 SHQATLLC
-275 TEEETSAAGLV
+275 TEDENSAADLV

-298 EVPALADTLQ
+298 EVPALTETIQ
-308 MLSEAQI
+308 MLNEAQI
-315 QISEAGDNL
+315 QITEAGDNL
-324 RRFVDDYEA
+324 RHFVEDYDA

-355 RIGPEELPELHQR
+355 RITPETLPEFHQS
-368 LSAELAE
+368 LSAELAS
-375 LDGGAGSLEQLEA
+375 LDDGEGSVEKLEA
-388 ELDSQ
+388 ELEEQ
-393 RATFDELASKLTDAR
+393 RSHFNTLATELSNAR
-408 ERAAVE
+408 QQAAAN
-414 LDQRIAGEL
+414 LDQRIAEEL

-429 NMQFVTH
+429 AVQFVTH

-446 PHGQQDIEFLVS
+446 PHGLEDIEFLVS

-463 PARSLAKVASGGELS
+463 PARPLAKVASGGELS

-515 RLLRALG
+515 RLLRSLG
-522 ENGQVLCVTHLP
+522 SNGQVLCVTHLA

-548 FTERDATFSKIETLD
+548 FTESDATYSKIESLD
-563 DQGRI
+563 DNGRVS
-568 DEVAR
+568 EVAR

-580 TEHTIAHAR
+580 TEHTIAHAH
-589 EMFSKGQAT
+589 EMFTKGQAT

>member
-1 MQTAKSLYIF
+1 
-11 TGTVYTN
+11 
-18 SGRQA
+18 
-23 PKIGPGHASISKDAE
+23 
-38 VTCMLTQLTVSNY
+38 MLTQLTVSNY

-108 FDVAN
+108 FDVSG
-113 IPEAAEW
+113 IPEAGDW
-120 LSSHELDDDN
+120 LAQHELDDDN

-155 AHLKDLGGVLMDIHS
+155 NHLKELGGLLMDIHS
-170 QHQHQSLLRKET
+170 QHQHQSLLRKDT
-182 HRKLL
+182 HRKLV

-193 EPLAADTHAAFK
+193 EALASDTHEAWK
-205 AWNQT
+205 TWNQI

-217 QQNADETEAKLQLLR
+217 RQNADEAEAKLQLLR

-242 LEDGEQERLEEEQ
+242 LEDGEQEELEQEQ

-275 TEEETSAAGLV
+275 TEDETSAVDLV

-298 EVPALADTLQ
+298 DVPALADTIQ
-308 MLSEAQI
+308 MLNEAQI

-324 RRFVDDYEA
+324 RHFVEDYEA

-355 RIGPEELPELHQR
+355 RITPEELPELHQR

-375 LDGGAGSLEQLEA
+375 LDGGEGSLEQLEA
-388 ELDSQ
+388 ELESQ
-393 RATFDELASKLTDAR
+393 QGRFDALATKLSEARAK
-408 ERAAVE
+408 AAAE
-414 LDQRIAGEL
+414 LDQRVAAEL

-429 NMQFVTH
+429 NMQFITH
-436 LSRNKGDEPA
+436 LNRSNGEEPM
-446 PHGQQDIEFLVS
+446 PHGLEEIEFLVS

-463 PARSLAKVASGGELS
+463 PARPLAKVASGGELS

-515 RLLRALG
+515 RLLRTLG
-522 ENGQVLCVTHLP
+522 SNGQVLCVTHLP

-548 FTERDATFSKIETLD
+548 FTEQDATFSKIETLD

-568 DEVAR
+568 SEVAR

>member
-1 MQTAKSLYIF
+1 
-11 TGTVYTN
+11 
-18 SGRQA
+18 
-23 PKIGPGHASISKDAE
+23 
-38 VTCMLTQLTVSNY
+38 MLLQLTVSNY

-56 VELQFSK
+56 VNLHFSQ

-81 ALGLAM
+81 ALSLAM

-102 ADITAT
+102 ADITAS
-108 FDVAN
+108 FDITRITDARQ
-113 IPEAAEW
+113 W
-120 LSSHELDDDN
+120 LEDHELDDKD

-136 VISKDG
+136 TISKDG
-142 RSRAYINGQPCPL
+142 RSKAFINGQPCPL
-155 AHLKDLGGVLMDIHS
+155 SQLKELGGLLMDIHS
-170 QHQHQSLLRKET
+170 QHQHQSLLQKET

-187 DEFAGV
+187 DEFSGV
-193 EPLAADTHAAFK
+193 ESLAEQARGAWK
-205 AWNQT
+205 IWNQT
-210 RQRLTER
+210 RQKLELRR
-217 QQNADETEAKLQLLR
+217 QNADEAEAKLQLLR

-242 LEDGEQERLEEEQ
+242 LENDEQEALEQEQ

-275 TEEETSAAGLV
+275 TEDDTNAADLL
-286 RQALQQLEQLPV
+286 RQALQQLEQLPID
-298 EVPALADTLQ
+298 VPALADTIQ
-308 MLSEAQI
+308 MLTEAQI

-324 RRFVDDYEA
+324 RHFVEDYEA
-333 DPARLAEVEERLSAI
+333 DPARLTEVEERLSAI

-355 RIGPEELPELHQR
+355 RITPEELTELHQR
-368 LSAELAE
+368 LSGELAE
-375 LDGGAGSLEQLEA
+375 LDGGEGSLEQLEI
-388 ELDSQ
+388 ELGEQ
-393 RATFDELASKLTDAR
+393 REQFNGLAQQLTAKR
-408 ERAAVE
+408 EQAAAE
-414 LDQRIAGEL
+414 LDQRIAQEL
-423 AQLSMP
+423 VQLGMP
-429 NMQFVTH
+429 AVQFVTS
-436 LSRNKGDEPA
+436 LGRNSNDEPA
-446 PHGQQDIEFLVS
+446 PHGMEDIEFLVS

-463 PARSLAKVASGGELS
+463 PARPLAKVASGGELS

-515 RLLRALG
+515 RLLRSLG
-522 ENGQVLCVTHLP
+522 SNGQVLCVTHLP

-548 FTERDATFSKIETLD
+548 FTEQDATYSRIESLD

-568 DEVAR
+568 SEVAR

-589 EMFSKGQAT
+589 EMFVKGQAT

>member
-1 MQTAKSLYIF
+1 
-11 TGTVYTN
+11 
-18 SGRQA
+18 
-23 PKIGPGHASISKDAE
+23 
-38 VTCMLTQLTVSNY
+38 MLTQLTVSNY

-56 VELQFSK
+56 VELQFSH

-108 FDVAN
+108 FDVSR
-113 IPEAAEW
+113 ITEAREW
-120 LSSHELDDDN
+120 LEEHELDDEN

-142 RSRAYINGQPCPL
+142 RSRAFINGQPCPL
-155 AHLKDLGGVLMDIHS
+155 THLKDLGGTLMDIHS

-187 DEFAGV
+187 DQFAV
-193 EPLAADTHAAFK
+193 AETLAD
-205 AWNQT
+205 NT
-210 RQRLTER
+210 RQAWKTWNNTKQRLNER
-217 QQNADETEAKLQLLR
+217 QQNADEAEARIQLLR

-242 LEDGEQERLEEEQ
+242 LEGNEQDALETEQ
-255 AQLSQADAVLHS
+255 SQLSHAEGVLHS
-267 SHQAALLC
+267 CHQATMLCTEDDSSAAALL
-275 TEEETSAAGLV
+275 
-286 RQALQQLEQLPV
+286 RQALQQLEQLPI
-298 EVPALADTLQ
+298 EVPALAETIQ
-308 MLSEAQI
+308 MLNEAQI
-315 QISEAGDNL
+315 QITEAGDNL
-324 RRFVDDYEA
+324 RHFVDDYDA
-333 DPARLAEVEERLSAI
+333 DPTRLSAVEERLSAI

-355 RIGPEELPELHQR
+355 RITPEQLPELHQS
-368 LSAELAE
+368 LSEELAS
-375 LDGGAGSLEQLEA
+375 LDDGEGSVEKLEA
-388 ELDSQ
+388 ELESQ
-393 RATFDELASKLTDAR
+393 RAEFDQISAALSDAR
-408 ERAAVE
+408 QAAAAN
-414 LDQRIAGEL
+414 LDQRIAQEL

-429 NMQFVTH
+429 AVQFVTH
-436 LSRNKGDEPA
+436 LSRNKDNEPA
-446 PHGQQDIEFLVS
+446 PHGMEEVEFLVS

-463 PARSLAKVASGGELS
+463 PARPLAKVASGGELS

-515 RLLRALG
+515 ILLRSLG
-522 ENGQVLCVTHLP
+522 DNGQVLCVTHLA

-548 FTERDATFSKIETLD
+548 FTESDATFSRIESLD
-563 DQGRI
+563 DTGRI
-568 DEVAR
+568 TEVAR

-580 TEHTIAHAR
+580 TEHTIAHAT

>member
-1 MQTAKSLYIF
+1 
-11 TGTVYTN
+11 
-18 SGRQA
+18 
-23 PKIGPGHASISKDAE
+23 
-38 VTCMLTQLTVSNY
+38 MLTQLTVFNY

-56 VELQFSK
+56 VELQFGK

-108 FDVAN
+108 FDVSGIAD
-113 IPEAAEW
+113 ASRW
-120 LSSHELDDDN
+120 LETHELDDEN
-130 DCILRR
+130 NCILRR

-142 RSRAYINGQPCPL
+142 RNRAYINGQPCPL
-155 AHLKDLGGVLMDIHS
+155 THLKDLGSLLMDIHS

-182 HRKLL
+182 HRKLI

-193 EPLAADTHAAFK
+193 ESLARDTREAWK
-205 AWNQT
+205 AWHQI
-210 RQRLTER
+210 RQRLHER
-217 QQNADETEAKLQLLR
+217 QQNADEAEAKLQLLR
-232 YQVEELDRLA
+232 YQVEELDRMA
-242 LEDGEQERLEEEQ
+242 LEDGEQAQLEQEQ

-275 TEEETSAAGLV
+275 TEDETSAADLV

-298 EVPALADTLQ
+298 DVPALADTIQ
-308 MLSEAQI
+308 MLNDAQI
-315 QISEAGDNL
+315 QITEAGNNL
-324 RRFVDDYEA
+324 RHFVEDYEA

-355 RIGPEELPELHQR
+355 RISPEALPELHQR
-368 LSAELAE
+368 LSSELAE
-375 LDGGAGSLEQLEA
+375 LDGGEGSLEQLEA
-388 ELDSQ
+388 ELASH
-393 RATFDELASKLTDAR
+393 RTRFDELADQLSEAR
-408 ERAAVE
+408 KNAAAA
-414 LDQRIAGEL
+414 LDQRIAQEL
-423 AQLSMP
+423 SQLSMP
-429 NMQFVTH
+429 AVQFVTH
-436 LSRNKGDEPA
+436 LKRNSDDEPA
-446 PHGQQDIEFLVS
+446 AHGLEDVEFLVS

-463 PARSLAKVASGGELS
+463 PARPLAKVASGGELS

-515 RLLRALG
+515 RLLRTLG
-522 ENGQVLCVTHLP
+522 SGGQVLCVTHLP

-548 FTERDATFSKIETLD
+548 FTEQDATFSRIEALD

-568 DEVAR
+568 SEVAR

-580 TEHTIAHAR
+580 TEHTIAHAE

>member
-1 MQTAKSLYIF
+1 
-11 TGTVYTN
+11 
-18 SGRQA
+18 
-23 PKIGPGHASISKDAE
+23 
-38 VTCMLTQLTVSNY
+38 MLAQLTVSNY

-56 VELQFSK
+56 VELHFNK

-108 FDVAN
+108 FDVSG
-113 IPEAAEW
+113 IPEAAKW
-120 LSSHELDDDN
+120 LESHELDDDS

-155 AHLKDLGGVLMDIHS
+155 AHLKDLGGLLMDIHS

-182 HRKLL
+182 HRKLI
-187 DEFAGV
+187 DEFAGA
-193 EPLAADTHAAFK
+193 EELANQTREAWK
-205 AWNQT
+205 AWNQIRT
-210 RQRLTER
+210 RLTER
-217 QQNADETEAKLQLLR
+217 QQNAEESEARLQLLR

-242 LEDGEQERLEEEQ
+242 VEAGEQGQLEQEQ
-255 AQLSQADAVLHS
+255 AQLSQADAVLHH

-275 TEEETSAAGLV
+275 TENETSAAGLV

-324 RRFVDDYEA
+324 RHFVDDYEA
-333 DPARLAEVEERLSAI
+333 DPARLTEVEERLSAI

-355 RIGPEELPELHQR
+355 RINPEELPEFHQR

-375 LDGGAGSLEQLEA
+375 LDGGEGSLEQMEA
-388 ELDSQ
+388 ELENQQKDFNKVATRLSKA
-393 RATFDELASKLTDAR
+393 RAK
-408 ERAAVE
+408 AAAE

-429 NMQFVTH
+429 SVQFITH
-436 LSRNKGDEPA
+436 LNRNDRDTPTPYGLE
-446 PHGQQDIEFLVS
+446 DIEFLVS

-463 PARSLAKVASGGELS
+463 PARPLAKVASGGELS

-487 VAQTSTTPTLVFDE
+487 VAQTSTTPTLIFDE

-515 RLLRALG
+515 KLLRSLG
-522 ENGQVLCVTHLP
+522 ANGQVICVTHLP

-548 FTERDATFSKIETLD
+548 FTQQDATFSKIESLN
-563 DQGRI
+563 DQRRI
-568 DEVAR
+568 SEVAR

-580 TEHTIAHAR
+580 TEQTIAHAT

>member
-1 MQTAKSLYIF
+1 
-11 TGTVYTN
+11 
-18 SGRQA
+18 
-23 PKIGPGHASISKDAE
+23 
-38 VTCMLTQLTVSNY
+38 MLTQLTVSNY

-56 VELQFSK
+56 VELQFNK

-108 FDVAN
+108 FDVSN
-113 IPEAAEW
+113 IPEAVEW
-120 LSSHELDDDN
+120 LDQHELDDDN

-155 AHLKDLGGVLMDIHS
+155 AHLKELGGLLMDIHS

-193 EPLAADTHAAFK
+193 ETLAADARAAWK
-205 AWNQT
+205 SWHQT

-217 QQNADETEAKLQLLR
+217 QQNADEAEARLQLLR

-242 LEDGEQERLEEEQ
+242 LEDGEQQALEQEQ
-255 AQLSQADAVLHS
+255 AQLSQADSVLHS

-275 TEEETSAAGLV
+275 TEEETSASDLI

-298 EVPALADTLQ
+298 EVPALADTIQ
-308 MLSEAQI
+308 MLNEAQI
-315 QISEAGDNL
+315 QVSEAGDNL
-324 RRFVDDYEA
+324 RRFVEDYEA

-355 RIGPEELPELHQR
+355 RITPEELPELHER
-368 LSAELAE
+368 LSNELAE
-375 LDGGAGSLEQLEA
+375 LDGGEGSLEQLEA
-388 ELDSQ
+388 ELEKQ
-393 RATFDELASKLTDAR
+393 RASFDELASQLTDAR
-408 ERAAVE
+408 QKAAVE
-414 LDQRIAGEL
+414 LDQRIAEEL

-429 NMQFVTH
+429 SVQFVTH
-436 LSRNKGDEPA
+436 LNRNSDEQPA
-446 PHGQQDIEFLVS
+446 PHGMEDIEFLVS

-515 RLLRALG
+515 KLLRSLG
-522 ENGQVLCVTHLP
+522 SNGQVLCVTHLP

-548 FTERDATFSKIETLD
+548 FTEKDATFSKIEALD
-563 DQGRI
+563 DKGRI
-568 DEVAR
+568 SEVAR

-580 TEHTIAHAR
+580 TEQTIAHAR

>member
-1 MQTAKSLYIF
+1 
-11 TGTVYTN
+11 
-18 SGRQA
+18 
-23 PKIGPGHASISKDAE
+23 
-38 VTCMLTQLTVSNY
+38 MLTQLMVSNY

-56 VELQFSK
+56 VDLHFSK

-81 ALGLAM
+81 ALSLAM

-102 ADITAT
+102 ADITAS
-108 FDVAN
+108 FDISR
-113 IPEAAEW
+113 IPIARQW
-120 LSSHELDDDN
+120 LEEHELDDKD

-136 VISKDG
+136 TISKDG
-142 RSRAYINGQPCPL
+142 RSKAFINGQPCPL
-155 AHLKDLGGVLMDIHS
+155 SQLKDLGGLLMDIHS
-170 QHQHQSLLRKET
+170 QHQHQSLLQKDT

-187 DEFAGV
+187 DEFSSA
-193 EPLAADTHAAFK
+193 EDLAEQTRDAWK
-205 AWNQT
+205 AWHRTSQKLE
-210 RQRLTER
+210 QRR
-217 QQNADETEAKLQLLR
+217 QNADEAEAKLQLLR
-232 YQVEELDRLA
+232 YQAEELDRLA
-242 LEDGEQERLEEEQ
+242 LGDGEQEALEQEQ

-275 TEEETSAAGLV
+275 TEDETSAADLV

-298 EVPALADTLQ
+298 DVPALADTIQ
-308 MLSEAQI
+308 MLTEAQI

-324 RRFVDDYEA
+324 RHFVEDYEA

-355 RIGPEELPELHQR
+355 RITPEELPELHQR
-368 LSAELAE
+368 LSNELEE
-375 LDGGAGSLEQLEA
+375 LDGGEGSLEQLEA
-388 ELDSQ
+388 EQQAL
-393 RATFDELASKLTDAR
+393 RKRFDELAGQLTAKR
-408 ERAAVE
+408 EQAAAE
-414 LDQRIAGEL
+414 LDQRIAQEL

-429 NMQFVTH
+429 AVQFVTK
-436 LSRNKGDEPA
+436 LGRNSNDEPA
-446 PHGQQDIEFLVS
+446 PHGMEDVEFLVS

-463 PARSLAKVASGGELS
+463 PARPLAKVASGGELS

-515 RLLRALG
+515 RLLRSLG
-522 ENGQVLCVTHLP
+522 SNGQVLCVTHLP

-548 FTERDATFSKIETLD
+548 FTEQDATYSRIETLD

-568 DEVAR
+568 SEVAR

-589 EMFSKGQAT
+589 EMFVKGQAT